1 VRALDLI
8 ASVFGLGSNGDRPLV
23 ARDQLLDNIADP
35 LFVLDSSRAVLDM
48 NAAAIR
54 LAGTPEHWRGANV
67 DALFPFLKGA
77 AIAGA
82 GAATAF
88 DLDTGDVAY
97 DIRVS
102 RVRANRGAWLVMLR
116 DVTER
121 RRIAAERER
130 FVTRNSELVSRIS
143 HELRT
148 PIAAIQ
154 GSLQLVLGTARTSL
168 DDDALRLLESALRS
182 TERLAR
188 VVHEILDITA
198 IDAVRTAGGPQAV
211 AVERLV
217 IDALLDVA
225 QMAAD
230 KPARIESA
238 VEPNL
243 PMVWGDPDRLVQVLV
258 NLLAN
263 AIRFGPS
270 GSTVTVTARREPRW
284 IAIGVEDQGPG
295 ISKDRVNSVLQGH
308 GMAVTKALVEQQG
321 GRLAV
326 ESAPGAG
333 ATFFIY
339 LRHAPA
345 SRAQAPRTSPAEEY
359 EAEPLPPPQ
368 RSRILVADDDPDLRD
383 IVTEALEANGFTVF
397 AAADGQEAL
406 DVLSAEDVD
415 LAVLDLQMPRRTGQE
430 VIKEVRHGDRQPH
443 LPVVV
448 LTGSLDEREPHAL
461 GANVLLTKP
470 TDLRRLVAEVRSL
483 LERR

>member
-1 VRALDLI
+1 MRGLDLI
-8 ASVFGLGSNGDRPLV
+8 ASVFGRGSTGDRPLV
-23 ARDQLLDNIADP
+23 ARDQLLDTIADP
-35 LFVLDSSRAVLDM
+35 VIVLDSSRAVLDM

-54 LAGTPEHWRGANV
+54 LAGTPEDWRGANV
-67 DALFPFLKGA
+67 DILFPFLKGA

-88 DLDTGDVAY
+88 ELDAGDLTYDV
-97 DIRVS
+97 RVS

-154 GSLQLVLGTARTSL
+154 GSLQLVLGTAHARL
-168 DDDALRLLESALRS
+168 DENELRLLESASRAS
-182 TERLAR
+182 QRLAR

-198 IDAVRTAGGPQAV
+198 IDAARTAGGPQAV

-225 QMAAD
+225 HLAAE
-230 KPARIESA
+230 KSARIESA
-238 VEPNL
+238 VEPSL

-258 NLLAN
+258 DLLAH
-263 AIRFGPS
+263 AIRFGPP
-270 GSTVTVTARREPRW
+270 GSTVTVTARRENQW
-284 IAIGVEDQGPG
+284 IAIGIKDQGPG
-295 ISKDRVNSVLQGH
+295 IEKGRVNSVLQGH
-308 GMAVTKALVEQQG
+308 GMAVSKALVEQHG
-321 GRLAV
+321 GRLAI

-333 ATFFIY
+333 ATFLVY

-345 SRAQAPRTSPAEEY
+345 SRAPAPRTER
-359 EAEPLPPPQ
+359 PPGPQ
-368 RSRILVADDDPDLRD
+368 RGRILVADDDPDLRD
-383 IVTEALEANGFTVF
+383 IVTEALEANGFSVL

-430 VIKEVRHGDRQPH
+430 VIKEVRNGGRQPD

-448 LTGSLDEREPHAL
+448 LTGSLDERQSHAL
-461 GANVLLTKP
+461 GADVLLTKP
-470 TDLRRLVAEVRSL
+470 TDLRRLVSEIRSL
-483 LERR
+483 LERS